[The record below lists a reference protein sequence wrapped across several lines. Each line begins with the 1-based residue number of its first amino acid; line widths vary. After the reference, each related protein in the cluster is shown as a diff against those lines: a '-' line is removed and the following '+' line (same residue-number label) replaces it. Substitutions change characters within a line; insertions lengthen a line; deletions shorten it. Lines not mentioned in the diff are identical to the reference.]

1 MPHPPLS
8 LSSYIVG
15 SKLLRRQLAAPQLEK
30 FYNELYESD
39 GYVIKTIDDNGLF
52 EVAHSTYNDNPNQL
66 HVMVRYDG
74 GDDDNL
80 DQSRFA
86 VRYDGGDIITCD
98 FTCTSPRVKGKL
110 GY

>member
-1 MPHPPLS
+1 MDMCIKRRVDMPIERHTDKI
-8 LSSYIVG
+8 YT
-15 SKLLRRQLAAPQLEK
+15 RRIQEK

-52 EVAHSTYNDNPNQL
+52 EVAHSAYNDNPNQL

-80 DQSRFA
+80 DQSCFV

-98 FTCTSPRVKGKL
+98 FTCTFTEGE
-110 GY
+110 G